1 TAIVVCLALSTCV
14 GPGGVT
20 PGDAA
25 QVLAAH
31 LTGQESDN
39 RLTDALVWALRVPRA
54 LLVALA
60 GAALACA
67 GAVTQGLFRNPM
79 AEPGVLGVS
88 TGAAVLAVAGMFLGL
103 DTLGIWV
110 TPLLAGLGAGF
121 SLILLLTLVG
131 PRRGIATLL
140 LAGIALAAIGSALTT
155 LLLALAGARWDL
167 GLKMIGWLMGSFEG
181 RSWDHLYWGVG
192 PILAGLGLAMW
203 LHRDLDIL
211 LLGDE
216 TARSLGVDMPA
227 FRRRSV
233 ACIALLVGTTT
244 AVAGVIGF
252 VGLVVPH
259 MIRIGIGPRHRRLL
273 PASAAGGALLVL
285 LVDIV
290 SRSSSE
296 VVLPPGAITSLIGA
310 PVFLW
315 LLRRRQL

>member
-1 TAIVVCLALSTCV
+1 
-14 GPGGVT
+14 
-20 PGDAA
+20 
-25 QVLAAH
+25 
-31 LTGQESDN
+31 
-39 RLTDALVWALRVPRA
+39 
-54 LLVALA
+54 VALA